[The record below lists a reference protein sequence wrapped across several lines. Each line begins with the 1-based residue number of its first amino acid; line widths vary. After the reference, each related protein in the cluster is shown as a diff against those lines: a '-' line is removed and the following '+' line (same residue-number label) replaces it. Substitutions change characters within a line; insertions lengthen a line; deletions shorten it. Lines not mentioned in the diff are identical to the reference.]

1 MAGFRIEGNTSGN
14 VAEVDA
20 ADAEDTRN
28 AQIVNLA
35 KSLARAGYAVQ
46 MNENDDGTVTG
57 TPYLKS
63 PEVDGDWRQ
72 RASHDMLLLSEQF
85 NATTQNSSVFAHI
98 LTTMTLTYAA
108 GFASLNASAITT
120 TTTGAMLKTYRVM
133 PIYGS
138 AQLYIEI
145 QAMLTQ
151 VPQTN
156 NIVEIGA
163 FIAGAVTT
171 AMTDGVA
178 FRYDSTGVLKGVFN
192 YNGSET
198 FTAAMTA
205 PSANV
210 VHKYSMSIG
219 VDAVEFWIDDVLQ
232 ATLTVPAGVGSPF
245 SAGSMPIA
253 ARVYNSGVP
262 ALAQVVKVSQIFAS
276 IGGWLAGKPW
286 SHCLASAGLSAVQGA
301 NGMTQGQTANY
312 ANSAAPASATLANA
326 TAGYATL
333 GGQFQFAAVAGAE
346 TDYALF
352 AFLVP
357 AGTVAITGRTLHI
370 TGVSIDTFNS
380 VVAVAT
386 TATVMQWAMAVGCT
400 AVTLATAEAVNAKA
414 PRRIPLGIQTF
425 PVGATVGA
433 AAVPVIANWTAP
445 LCVNAGEY
453 VHIILKMPIGTA
465 TATEIF
471 RGTVRIEAYWE

>member
-1 MAGFRIEGNTSGN
+1 MGGLRIEGAAGL

-20 ADAEDTRN
+20 GDGEDARE
-28 AQIVNLA
+28 ALVVNLA

-46 MNENDDGTVTG
+46 MNENDAGTVTG
-57 TPYLKS
+57 SPFLRS
-63 PEVDGDWRQ
+63 PEVDTDWRQ
-72 RASHDMLLLSEQF
+72 RASHDTLLLSEQF
-85 NATTQNSSVFAHI
+85 NSTAQNSSVFSHT

-120 TTTGAMLKTYRVM
+120 TTTGAMLKTYRTF

-138 AQLYIEI
+138 AVLYVEI
-145 QAMLTQ
+145 QALLTQ
-151 VPQTN
+151 PPQTN

-178 FRYDSTGVLKGVFN
+178 FRYDATGVLKGVLN

-205 PSANV
+205 PSANA
-210 VHKYSMSIG
+210 VHKYSLTIG
-219 VDAVEFWIDDVLQ
+219 VDAVGFWIDDVLQ
-232 ATLTVPAGVGSPF
+232 ARIIVPAGVGSPF
-245 SAGSMPIA
+245 SSASMPIA

-262 ALAQVVKVSQIFAS
+262 ALAQVLKVAQVFSS
-276 IGGWLAGKPW
+276 IGGWLSGKPW
-286 SHCLASAGLSAVQGA
+286 SHCLASSGLSAIQGA
-301 NGMTQGQTANY
+301 NGMTQGQTANH
-312 ANSAAPASATLANA
+312 ANSAAPTSATLSNTA
-326 TAGYATL
+326 AGYTTL
-333 GGQFQFAAVAGAE
+333 GGQFQFVAVAGAE

-352 AFLVP
+352 GFQVP

-386 TATVMQWAMAVGCT
+386 TATVMQWALAIGAT
-400 AVTLATAEAVNAKA
+400 AVSLATAEAVNAKA

-425 PVGATVGA
+425 PIAAAVGA
-433 AAVPVIANWTAP
+433 AAVPVVANWTAP
-445 LCVNAGEY
+445 LCANAGEF
-453 VHIILKMPIGTA
+453 VHVLLKMPIGTA